1 MLESTY
7 QACLALE
14 LRERGLQVECEAAL
28 PIRYRERRIDAAYRV
43 DMIVDNQILI
53 ENKSIQKLLPVH
65 HAQMLTYLKL
75 SDRRFGF
82 LINWNVSRI
91 KDGIIRLANRF

>member
-1 MLESTY
+1 
-7 QACLALE
+7 
-14 LRERGLQVECEAAL
+14 
-28 PIRYRERRIDAAYRV
+28 
-43 DMIVDNQILI
+43 MIVDNQILI
-53 ENKSIQKLLPVH
+53 ENKSIQKLVPVH

-75 SDRRFGF
+75 SDRRIGF